1 MIQSHYCHDYLLQ
14 FTIIAKL
21 YSPAS
26 EYEILINL
34 YFIIPLGSSIRPDII
49 HLLTH
54 A

>member
-1 MIQSHYCHDYLLQ
+1 MIPSHYCHDYLLQ
-14 FTIIAKL
+14 FTVIAKL

-26 EYEILINL
+26 EYEILIKL
-34 YFIIPLGSSIRPDII
+34 YLIIPVCSSIRPDII